1 MKTPPL
7 NASLP
12 NVDDGG
18 TARLLPDEEF
28 GASYVG
34 AGARNNTAPISAR
47 FHTESV
53 WTAVLT
59 AEAFRCSLDTDDAA
73 TSYGVAQE
81 A

>member
-34 AGARNNTAPISAR
+34 AGARNNTAD
-47 FHTESV
+47 E
-53 WTAVLT
+53 
-59 AEAFRCSLDTDDAA
+59 D
-73 TSYGVAQE
+73 GAQPQFLLVSTQNQFGQPY
-81 A
+81 